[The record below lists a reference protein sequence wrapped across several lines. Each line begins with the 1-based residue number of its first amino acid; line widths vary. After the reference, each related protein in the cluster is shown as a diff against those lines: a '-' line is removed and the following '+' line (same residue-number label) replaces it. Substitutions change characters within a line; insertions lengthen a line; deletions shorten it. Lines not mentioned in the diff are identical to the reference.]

1 MSSFVTIVHVLVCV
15 VLIIS
20 VLLQSGKGGGMSSA
34 FGGGGG
40 GGGGGAGGGMSS
52 QMFGGR
58 GAGSFLGKVTAVA
71 AVLYMV
77 LVIGLNLLPDEV
89 QGPRSLIQ
97 DEALKNQQ
105 ASPAQGLPTVPVDG
119 ATAVPATP
127 VDSPAPAEGAGEAN
141 PQ

>member
-1 MSSFVTIVHVLVCV
+1 MSTLVTTIHVLVCV

-40 GGGGGAGGGMSS
+40 GGGGAGGGMSS

-58 GAGSFLGKVTAVA
+58 GAASFLSKVTAVV

-77 LVIGLNLLPDEV
+77 LVIGLNLMPSET

-97 DEALKNQQ
+97 EEALKNQQ
-105 ASPAQGLPTVPVDG
+105 ASPAQGLPTVPADGGTALPPTPAAPVPAEDG
-119 ATAVPATP
+119 AAGAT
-127 VDSPAPAEGAGEAN
+127 E

>member
-1 MSSFVTIVHVLVCV
+1 MSNLVTIVHVLVCV

-40 GGGGGAGGGMSS
+40 GGGAGGGMSS

-58 GAGSFLGKVTAVA
+58 GASSFLGKVTAVT

-77 LVIGLNLLPDEV
+77 LVIGLNLMPDEA

-119 ATAVPATP
+119 EAAAPATP
-127 VDSPAPAEGAGEAN
+127 VDSPAPAEGAGETN